1 MPENYYEILGVSKN
15 ASSAEIK
22 RAYRKLAHEHH
33 PDKGGEHE
41 RFKKVNEA
49 YQILSDPQKRT
60 AYDQF
65 GKAGADGSRA
75 GGEGGFGS
83 GFGGF
88 SSEGGFGGSRGR
100 EGGFGFD
107 FGGGGGLG
115 DIFESFFGQA
125 MATITTELPI
135 RLDQAVLGDTIRFRI
150 QQDSLELSIPPGTP
164 DGTQFR
170 FRGKGMA
177 LRNGGRGDLIVAVRV
192 SIPRRLSREERRV
205 WEELRRLQK

>member
-1 MPENYYEILGVSKN
+1 MPENYYEILSVAKN
-15 ASSAEIK
+15 ASTAEIK

-49 YQILSDPQKRT
+49 YQVLSDPQKRA

-65 GKAGADGSRA
+65 GKAGADAARA
-75 GGEGGFGS
+75 GGG
-83 GFGGF
+83 GGF
-88 SSEGGFGGSRGR
+88 SGFDFGTSQGGG
-100 EGGFGFD
+100 GGFGFE
-107 FGGGGGLG
+107 FGGGGLG

-125 MATITTELPI
+125 LATITTELPI
-135 RLDQAVLGDTIRFRI
+135 RLDQAVLGDIIRFRV
-150 QQDSLELSIPPGTP
+150 QQDALELTVPSGTQ

-177 LRNGGRGDLIVAVRV
+177 LRNGARGDLIVAVRV
-192 SIPRRLSREERRV
+192 AIPRRLSREERRL
-205 WEELRRLQK
+205 WEELRQQQQ

>member
-49 YQILSDPQKRT
+49 YQILSDPQKRA
-60 AYDQF
+60 AYYQF
-65 GKAGADGSRA
+65 GKAGADGSRSA
-75 GGEGGFGS
+75 GEGGSGGVGDFGFS
-83 GFGGF
+83 ARGGSAFGG
-88 SSEGGFGGSRGR
+88 
-100 EGGFGFD
+100 D
-107 FGGGGGLG
+107 FGGGGLG

-125 MATITTELPI
+125 MATIPTELPI

-192 SIPRRLSREERRV
+192 SIPRRLSRQERRAR
-205 WEELRRLQK
+205 EELRNLQT

>member
-65 GKAGADGSRA
+65 GKAGADGSRS
-75 GGEGGFGS
+75 GGGGGFD
-83 GFGGF
+83 GFD
-88 SSEGGFGGSRGR
+88 FGGSRGR

-107 FGGGGGLG
+107 FGGGGLG

-150 QQDSLELSIPPGTP
+150 QQDSLELRIPPGTQ

-192 SIPRRLSREERRV
+192 SIPQRLSRQERRA
-205 WEELRRLQK
+205 WEELRRQQK